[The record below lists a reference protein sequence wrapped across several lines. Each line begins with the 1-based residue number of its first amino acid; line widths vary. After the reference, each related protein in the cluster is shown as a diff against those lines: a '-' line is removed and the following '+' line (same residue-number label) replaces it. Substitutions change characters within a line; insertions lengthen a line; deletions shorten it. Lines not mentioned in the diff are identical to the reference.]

1 MRQVV
6 NDKINIQLQY
16 PFNEFYEYITK
27 LERINLDE
35 QREADI
41 KAGRAFIITASKGIK
56 NDIKNQDG
64 IFSNHYGSNSITD
77 DDAWSGR
84 YRCKCGLRR
93 GSVNNGEFCSNCNTM
108 VRYMDD
114 DVSITGYLVLKDYQW
129 IIHPNLYFTLES
141 FIGSSRLNNIID
153 PKIEV
158 DSNGNEITIIP
169 VKKNEPF
176 EHIGLLEFK
185 RRFDEI
191 MDFYLSKYPQKKAY
205 YDDIMA
211 QRKNVWTHTIAVY
224 SSLLRPSS
232 LDNGSL
238 RYEDC
243 NDEFKMLE
251 ALVYRCRNDTIKI
264 DRKPKEQLQYLYDI
278 QATQKDLYVKI
289 REILAR
295 KKGDIRSSI
304 GGRYCFSSRSI
315 IRQDT
320 HLKPDEVRL
329 PFNGLLELMQQLI
342 INILVRSYNFS
353 YAEAYKKWYR
363 AQVTG
368 SDQVIYDIMDGMIKD
383 MNGLPVLINRNPTIG
398 YGGILAC
405 KVMGINMDYTMSIS
419 LLVLPKLNADFDGD
433 TLNILYLYNQDFIRL
448 AFRIISPRQM
458 FISRNDGRCDRDL
471 IHSRDTLINANGLKS
486 LHKYNNTQI
495 SKIKRLQLMDDEP
508 DMMAKLDVV
517 SKPEKSTIEFDRSKY
532 TKYEP
537 DKQ

>member
-64 IFSNHYGSNSITD
+64 IFSSHYGSNSITD

-158 DSNGNEITIIP
+158 DSNGNEIAIIP

-185 RRFDEI
+185 RRFDEV

-224 SSLLRPSS
+224 SSFLRPSS

-278 QATQKDLYVKI
+278 QATQKDLYVI
-289 REILAR
+289 
-295 KKGDIRSSI
+295 
-304 GGRYCFSSRSI
+304 
-315 IRQDT
+315 
-320 HLKPDEVRL
+320 RL

-383 MNGLPVLINRNPTIG
+383 MNGLPVLINRNPTIS

-419 LLVLPKLNADFDGD
+419 LLVLPKLLADFDGD

-471 IHSRDTLINANGLKS
+471 MHSRDTLINANGLKS

-508 DMMAKLDVV
+508 DMMAKPDVV
-517 SKPEKSTIEFDRSKY
+517 SKPKKSTI
-532 TKYEP
+532 
-537 DKQ
+537 

>member
-64 IFSNHYGSNSITD
+64 IFSSHYGSNSITD

-158 DSNGNEITIIP
+158 DSNGNEIAIIP

-185 RRFDEI
+185 RRFDEV
-191 MDFYLSKYPQKKAY
+191 MDFYLSKYPQKKR
-205 YDDIMA
+205 IMMILWL
-211 QRKNVWTHTIAVY
+211 RGKMFGPT
-224 SSLLRPSS
+224 LLQ
-232 LDNGSL
+232 
-238 RYEDC
+238 C
-243 NDEFKMLE
+243 
-251 ALVYRCRNDTIKI
+251 
-264 DRKPKEQLQYLYDI
+264 I
-278 QATQKDLYVKI
+278 QAYL
-289 REILAR
+289 
-295 KKGDIRSSI
+295 GHH
-304 GGRYCFSSRSI
+304 
-315 IRQDT
+315 
-320 HLKPDEVRL
+320 HLT
-329 PFNGLLELMQQLI
+329 M
-342 INILVRSYNFS
+342 
-353 YAEAYKKWYR
+353 
-363 AQVTG
+363 
-368 SDQVIYDIMDGMIKD
+368 
-383 MNGLPVLINRNPTIG
+383 VL
-398 YGGILAC
+398 
-405 KVMGINMDYTMSIS
+405 
-419 LLVLPKLNADFDGD
+419 
-433 TLNILYLYNQDFIRL
+433 
-448 AFRIISPRQM
+448 
-458 FISRNDGRCDRDL
+458 
-471 IHSRDTLINANGLKS
+471 
-486 LHKYNNTQI
+486 
-495 SKIKRLQLMDDEP
+495 
-508 DMMAKLDVV
+508 
-517 SKPEKSTIEFDRSKY
+517 
-532 TKYEP
+532 
-537 DKQ
+537 